1 MGPTKLPRKLLE
13 TLKIYTEEETE
24 ARQEVMYENYISSMC
39 CVTGQLI
46 FDLRGSMVLSYGMRW
61 DEGNWR
67 CLLGTSWGI
76 NGMFGYVYWGCL
88 LGDWTGVE
96 PQYETGPVGINS
108 LSDSGTF
115 QKSNAAADQSRFQQL
130 QIWKFPKMGVPL
142 LMVFVFLPLP
152 LVLCDNGRVEATSYA
167 WNPHQ
172 TTINGWY
179 LMSNPFKI
187 DVGVPPF

>member
-1 MGPTKLPRKLLE
+1 
-13 TLKIYTEEETE
+13 
-24 ARQEVMYENYISSMC
+24 
-39 CVTGQLI
+39 
-46 FDLRGSMVLSYGMRW
+46 
-61 DEGNWR
+61 
-67 CLLGTSWGI
+67 
-76 NGMFGYVYWGCL
+76 

-130 QIWKFPKMGVPL
+130 RIWKFPKMGVPL

-167 WNPHQ
+167 
-172 TTINGWY
+172 
-179 LMSNPFKI
+179 
-187 DVGVPPF
+187 